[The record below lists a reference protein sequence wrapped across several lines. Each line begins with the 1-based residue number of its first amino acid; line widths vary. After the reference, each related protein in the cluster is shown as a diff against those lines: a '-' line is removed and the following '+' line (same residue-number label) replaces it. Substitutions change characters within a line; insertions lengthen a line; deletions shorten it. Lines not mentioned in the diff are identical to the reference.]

1 MAKRQHNEFTVGLFV
16 LLAVGAGIAVL
27 VWLGAAEVF
36 SPVKGMATFYVK
48 ESSGDVGL
56 EKGSMV
62 VIAGKEMGKVI
73 ETTYQPENKR
83 TLYLARLDREDVKIY
98 ADGQAHVAAG
108 LVGGGKLVI
117 TKRGTP
123 EKGPADDENP
133 VEITGGLDRAMGD
146 IAAAAESL
154 KKVSETV
161 EQQLNAEQAGSLLV
175 KIHTILDD
183 LKTTSAKVV
192 QIAANVYGEVD
203 AANKASILAK
213 AHKTMNDINQMS
225 TEAKP
230 KVEKALTSVV
240 NITAKVEKYTDKDVA
255 DLLVDLR
262 KSTTKLIAIA
272 ADFKTVSATTRDIVV
287 LNRENLDEMIANMKS
302 VSLNLNAAAKEIR
315 RNPWRLLAK
324 PSEKEERTQNIYDAA
339 RAFAEGAEQLDD
351 ALVRLKALRQAR
363 PAGVKTDDPEL
374 LKIRKHLQT
383 TFEKFRTAENSLWKE
398 VAN

>member
-1 MAKRQHNEFTVGLFV
+1 MAKRQHNEFVVGLFV
-16 LLAVGAGIAVL
+16 LLAMGAGVAVL

-36 SPVKGMATFYVK
+36 SPVKGLATFYVK
-48 ESSGDVGL
+48 ESSGDPGL
-56 EKGSMV
+56 EKGSLV

-73 ETTYQPENKR
+73 ETTYQMDKGR
-83 TLYLARLDREDVKIY
+83 TLYLARLNRDDVKIY
-98 ADGQAHVAAG
+98 SDGQAHVAAG

-123 EKGPADDENP
+123 EKGLADEKNP

-146 IAAAAESL
+146 IAAAAENL

-161 EQQLNAEQAGSLLV
+161 EQQLSTEQAGSLLV

-183 LKTTSAKVV
+183 LKTTSANVV
-192 QIAANVYGEVD
+192 LIAANVYGEVD
-203 AANKASILAK
+203 AANKASMLAK
-213 AHKTMNDINQMS
+213 AHKTMDDINQMS
-225 TEAKP
+225 ADAMP

-240 NITAKVEKYTDKDVA
+240 NITAKVEKYTEKDIA
-255 DLLVDLR
+255 KLLVDLR
-262 KSTTKLIAIA
+262 NSTTKLVAIA
-272 ADFKTVSATTRDIVV
+272 ADFKAVSATARDIVV
-287 LNRENLDEMIANMKS
+287 LNRANLDEMIMNMKS

-363 PAGVKTDDPEL
+363 PEGVKTDDPEL
-374 LKIRKHLQT
+374 LKIRKHLQA
-383 TFEKFRTAENSLWKE
+383 TFEKFRKAEDSLWKE
-398 VAN
+398 VAK